1 MYKVFLL
8 ILIYIFVG
16 CTPSVHVKPSEQL
29 PKWVDSDD
37 TLRGVGS
44 SEVNFQGIYTQR
56 LAAVNQAKSDLAH
69 TLKSYITSIYKSSE
83 KVNKDEISNKSQNK
97 ITAFSEVFLNESYQ
111 VDAYFDVDR
120 RLYVLVELSKPRLN
134 TLLGIKVET
143 IKTTQTLPKLNTR
156 VFNKDE
162 LMQSRC
168 YPQDILKTIDTKAD
182 LYQNKPVWF
191 FRPNQNGYEG
201 SVGIA
206 EKESLKSY
214 EEQKKVAVILA
225 KSALSKRKKTQ
236 IASEHEAL
244 EILHNDTSGE
254 IFETSSIVRSANRS
268 QPTTVKDI
276 WLDPQSCELYVWIV
290 NN

>member
-8 ILIYIFVG
+8 ILIYFFAG
-16 CTPSVHVKPSEQL
+16 CAPAVQVKPSEQL
-29 PKWVDSDD
+29 PKWVDSPDA
-37 TLRGVGS
+37 LRGVGS
-44 SEVNFQGIYTQR
+44 SEVNFQGVYTQR
-56 LAAVNQAKSDLAH
+56 LAAVNKAKSDLAH
-69 TLKSYITSIYKSSE
+69 SLKSYITSVYNSSE
-83 KVNKDEISNKSQNK
+83 KINEDKILNKNHNK
-97 ITAFSEVFLNESYQ
+97 ITALSEIFLNESYQ
-111 VDAYFDVDR
+111 VDAYFDENR
-120 RLYVLVELSKPRLN
+120 KLYVLVELSKPRLN
-134 TLLGIKVET
+134 NLLGIKSEYA
-143 IKTTQTLPKLNTR
+143 KTMQTLPKLNTR
-156 VFNKDE
+156 AFDKDE

-168 YPQDILKTIDTKAD
+168 YPQNILKTIDTKAD

-191 FRPNQNGYEG
+191 FRPNQNTYQG

-214 EEQKKVAVILA
+214 EEQKKVATILA